1 MVHPDKPTD
10 RPIGSTPIGNAAEIV
25 VVKGK
30 VVKFRYGPTD
40 STFVIVGGAIQIIP
54 EEGKDAVIDPR

>member
-25 VVKGK
+25 VVKGREG
-30 VVKFRYGPTD
+30 KFQYGPTD
-40 STFVIVGGAIQIIP
+40 STFGIVGGAI
-54 EEGKDAVIDPR
+54 